1 MINLALL
8 LRRWER
14 SVIFL
19 PVDHFGFLAF
29 GQCFRFISREKAFPI
44 FISQFRIFG
53 QLSFDHKC
61 FDVVDWM
68 NIFHGF
74 FNYSSNLLQ
83 NEDGYKKNCINQTKH
98 QKHKPEVL
106 YEVLWQQQCCPEW
119 ECNNWSRVP
128 QLSTLNHWAQEDAD
142 DVGRIVPDCSPCP
155 LFWLYRKHFHLQVF
169 SQPAHMVQIE
179 PVTWSC
185 RALWLLCR
193 GPMFCEWLPQSCFL
207 QSNQVRL

>member
-14 SVIFL
+14 SVNFL

-83 NEDGYKKNCINQTKH
+83 NEDGYKKIVLTK
-98 QKHKPEVL
+98 QNTKNTNLKSFMRSYGSNSVA
-106 YEVLWQQQCCPEW
+106 
-119 ECNNWSRVP
+119 
-128 QLSTLNHWAQEDAD
+128 LNENVTIGQE
-142 DVGRIVPDCSPCP
+142 
-155 LFWLYRKHFHLQVF
+155 FHSFQ
-169 SQPAHMVQIE
+169 
-179 PVTWSC
+179 
-185 RALWLLCR
+185 R
-193 GPMFCEWLPQSCFL
+193 
-207 QSNQVRL
+207 